1 MTIVG
6 LILLIGGLI
15 VAGLLFTGNA
25 PAFLAAL
32 PIPFWGWC
40 IVAAAGAV
48 LMYLNRRPG
57 N

>member
-6 LILLIGGLI
+6 LILLIIGLI

-40 IVAAAGAV
+40 VVAVGGAV

-57 N
+57 D